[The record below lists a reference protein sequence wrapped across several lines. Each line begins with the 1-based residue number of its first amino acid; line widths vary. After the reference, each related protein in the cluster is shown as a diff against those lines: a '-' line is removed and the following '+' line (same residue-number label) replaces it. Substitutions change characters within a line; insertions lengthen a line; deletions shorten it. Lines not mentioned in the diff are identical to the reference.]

1 MDEVRGEFF
10 MIILSNNQIQ
20 LEQEILGSMLKNSTL
35 TIEARDRIKPEMFL
49 YSKHIRIY
57 LGILEM
63 VEEKLEIDLI
73 TFLEYHKK
81 VINDMDGA
89 SYISEIFT
97 CNASDLGFNTKL
109 EMLINNYKKH
119 LYLEMIDKVNSD
131 MELGEIED
139 ELENIKIKIHKCDVK
154 KEIDIDVQYD
164 EYINWLYDEN
174 RDKGMKSGFIYLDK
188 LLGNFQKGRLITVFA
203 RSGVGKTTFSLQL
216 ASNMVLRGHKIFYG
230 SAEMTRNQVFNKMA
244 GSYLS
249 LSTKSIDEDTILK
262 EDKGS
267 ISEFMARLINNRF
280 YISTETDFE
289 KFVNEIRVYK
299 MQNTLDVVFVDYINK
314 YIDFSDRDLMTNK
327 LGKISGML
335 KELAMEEDICIILM
349 AQANRVVDKK
359 GGDIAVEKIDS
370 SDIQDSARIEQDSD
384 QVIALYRNIKLD
396 DKAYR
401 DMLFKQGKLKY
412 NSKNAEENPE
422 CMNAVIIK
430 NRHGNRG
437 TCALKWNGRYSR
449 VSDF

>member
-1 MDEVRGEFF
+1 MV
-10 MIILSNNQIQ
+10 ILSNNQIQ
-20 LEQEILGSMLKNSTL
+20 LEQEILGAMLKNSTL
-35 TIEARDRIKPEMFL
+35 TIDARNSIKPDMFL

-57 LGILEM
+57 LGILAM
-63 VEEKLEIDLI
+63 LKNKLEIDLI
-73 TFLEYHKK
+73 TFLEYHRN

-119 LYLEMIDKVNSD
+119 LYLEMAEKINGD
-131 MELGEIED
+131 MNLEDIED
-139 ELENIKIKIHKCDVK
+139 ELEDIKVKIHKCNVK
-154 KEIDIDVQYD
+154 KEIDIEAQYD
-164 EYINWLYDEN
+164 EYIKWLYDEN
-174 RDKGMKSGFIYLDK
+174 RDKGMKSGFINIDK
-188 LLGNFQKGRLITVFA
+188 YLGNFQKGRLITVFA

-216 ASNMVLRGHKIFYG
+216 ASNMALNGYKIFYG
-230 SAEMTRNQVFNKMA
+230 SAEMTRKQVFNKIA

-249 LSTKSIDEDTILK
+249 ISTKSIDEDTILE
-262 EDKGS
+262 EDKDN
-267 ISEFMARLINNRF
+267 ISKFMARLISNKI

-289 KFVNEIRVYK
+289 KFVNEIKVYK
-299 MQNTLDVVFVDYINK
+299 MQNILDIVFVDYINK
-314 YIDFSDRDLMTNK
+314 YIDFSDKDLMTNR
-327 LGKISGML
+327 LGKISGIL
-335 KELAMEEDICIILM
+335 KNIAMEEDICIVLL

-359 GGDIAVEKIDS
+359 NGDMAVEKIDS

-396 DKAYR
+396 DKVYR

-412 NSKNAEENPE
+412 HSKNADENPE

-430 NRHGNRG
+430 NRHGSRG

>member
-1 MDEVRGEFF
+1 ML
-10 MIILSNNQIQ
+10 MLSNNQIQ
-20 LEQEILGSMLKNSTL
+20 LEQEILGSMLKDSSFAINA
-35 TIEARDRIKPEMFL
+35 IDKIKPEMFL
-49 YSKHIRIY
+49 YSKHMRIY

-63 VEEKLEIDLI
+63 IEEKLEIDLI

-81 VINDMDGA
+81 VINEMDGVN
-89 SYISEIFT
+89 YVSEIFT
-97 CNASDLGFNTKL
+97 CNASDLAFNTKL
-109 EMLINNYKKH
+109 LLLISNYKKH
-119 LYLEMIDKVNSD
+119 LYLEMMEKVNCD
-131 MELGEIED
+131 MNLEEIEN
-139 ELENIKIKIHKCDVK
+139 ELENVKVKIHKCSVK

-174 RDKGMKSGFIYLDK
+174 RDNGIRSGLVYLDK
-188 LLGNFQKGRLITVFA
+188 YLGNFQKGRLITVFA

-216 ASNMVLRGHKIFYG
+216 ASNMALSGHKIFYG
-230 SAEMTRNQVFNKMA
+230 SAEMTRNQVFSKIL

-249 LSTKSIDEDTILK
+249 LSTKAIDEDTILQ
-262 EDKGS
+262 EDKDN
-267 ISEFMARLINNRF
+267 IANFMAGLINKKI
-280 YISTETDFE
+280 YVSTETDFE
-289 KFVNEIRVYK
+289 KFVNEIKVYK

-314 YIDFSDRDLMTNK
+314 YIDFSDKDLMTNR
-327 LGKISGML
+327 LGKISGVL
-335 KELAMEEDICIILM
+335 KTLAMEEDICIVLL
-349 AQANRVVDKK
+349 AQSNRIVDKK
-359 GGDIAVEKIDS
+359 GGDMAVEKIDS

-384 QVIALYRNIKLD
+384 QVIALYRNIKFD

-412 NSKNAEENPE
+412 NSKNADENPE
-422 CMNAVIIK
+422 CMNAVVIK